1 MTFKMVSMVLALGL
15 VGCDGGGG
23 DDGGGGGT
31 DAAYSNKVML
41 TCNGTVLLDRTFT
54 TKAECDAH
62 KAQNSYMCSG
72 IALTIS
78 C

>member
-1 MTFKMVSMVLALGL
+1 MVIALGL
-15 VGCDGGGG
+15 VGCDGGG

-31 DAAYSNKVML
+31 DAAYSNKVTL

-54 TKAECDAH
+54 SKADCDAH
-62 KAQNSYMCSG
+62 KSQNSYMCSG
-72 IALTIS
+72 IPLTIS

>member
-1 MTFKMVSMVLALGL
+1 MTFRMVSLVLALGL
-15 VGCDGGGG
+15 VGCGG

-31 DAAYSNKVML
+31 DAGYSNKVTL

-54 TKAECDAH
+54 SKAECDAH
-62 KAQNSYMCSG
+62 TAQNSYMCSG